1 VNTIWADT
9 DTMTNIDSLI
19 EQLGKLTVV
28 EAGELSKRL
37 EKAWGLDL
45 SVLTSAPAQVSVVE
59 EVKTTATVILTG
71 YEPADKKI
79 SVLKKVRE
87 YFDGMGLLEAK
98 NFIEDLPKTVK
109 DCILS
114 NDLKKTFTEFVKKKE
129 IPNLLLSG
137 TSGVGKTTVAKA
149 LCEELNCDYILI
161 NGSDEGRHIDT
172 LRNEVKNFAS
182 TVSLTKESKHKVIIV
197 DEADYMNA
205 DSVQPALRNFIETFF
220 ENCRFIFTC
229 NFKNK
234 ILPALHS
241 RCTVIDFRIANGEK
255 EKTAKAFLERLKSIL
270 DEEHLSYE
278 DKVLAELIIKY
289 YPDFRRTINEL
300 QRYSVRGKIDSGI
313 LVSLSEI
320 NSGQLVK
327 CIKEKRF
334 SDMRSWVV
342 QNLDTDPAS
351 LFRNVY
357 DVLYNHLDKPSI
369 PEAVLIIAKYQ
380 YQAAFVADH
389 EINMVACLTEI
400 MARCNFK

>member
-1 VNTIWADT
+1 MADF
-9 DTMTNIDSLI
+9 LW
-19 EQLGKLTVV
+19 V
-28 EAGELSKRL
+28 EKYR
-37 EKAWGLDL
+37 
-45 SVLTSAPAQVSVVE
+45 
-59 EVKTTATVILTG
+59 
-71 YEPADKKI
+71 
-79 SVLKKVRE
+79 
-87 YFDGMGLLEAK
+87 
-98 NFIEDLPKTVK
+98 PKTVK

-197 DEADYMNA
+197 DEADYMNP

-229 NFKNK
+229 NYKNK

-241 RCTVIDFRIANGEK
+241 RCTVIDFAITNGDKNKSYSDFHIRLQYILNEEK
-255 EKTAKAFLERLKSIL
+255 VEFDK
-270 DEEHLSYE
+270 
-278 DKVLAELIIKY
+278 KVLAELIQKY

-313 LVSLSEI
+313 LFSLTEADTK
-320 NSGQLVK
+320 QL
-327 CIKEKRF
+327 IAILKEKRF
-334 SDMRSWVV
+334 NDMRKWVI
-342 QNLDTDPAS
+342 QNLDKEPSA
-351 LFRNVY
+351 LFSSVY
-357 DVLYNHLDKPSI
+357 EILYKYLQPQSI
-369 PEAVLIIAKYQ
+369 PQAVLVIAGYQ
-380 YQAAFVADH
+380 YKAAFVADQ
-389 EINMVACLTEI
+389 EINMVACLTEV
-400 MARCNFK
+400 MANCKFK